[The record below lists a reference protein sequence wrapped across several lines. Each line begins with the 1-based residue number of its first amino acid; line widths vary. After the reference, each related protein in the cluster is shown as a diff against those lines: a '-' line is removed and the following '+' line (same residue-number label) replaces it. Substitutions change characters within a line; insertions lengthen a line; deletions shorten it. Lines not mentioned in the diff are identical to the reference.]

1 MSTTLHQRLARGDS
15 VLMVNPN
22 HVSPTLCEKLVRS
35 GADSVFIDCEHGLA
49 SFEDIHHMAKAARYA
64 GGYGIVRPQNQERS
78 TITRCLNAGADGV
91 MVPLIHTA
99 EIARQV
105 VHTFRYACPDDH
117 ASRLLVGMVE
127 SVEAVRNLDEILAVE
142 GIDVFFVGPGDLSQ
156 SMGYSPAVAPGKR
169 RPQPVLDAVDQTLQR
184 IRAAGKIAGTLVVRQ
199 DVQHLVSAGA
209 QLLYYHAD
217 PFVNEGVA
225 LMRQLGST
233 EAVSPSPSG
242 RGWG

>member
-1 MSTTLHQRLARGDS
+1 MTTTLHQRLAHGDS

-64 GGYGIVRPQNQERS
+64 GGWGIVRPQNQERS

-117 ASRLLVGMVE
+117 QTKLLVGMVE

-156 SMGYSPAVAPGKR
+156 SMGYSPSVAAGSR
-169 RPQPVLDAVDQTLQR
+169 RPQAVLDLVDATLRR

-199 DVQHLVSAGA
+199 DVEHLVLAGA

-217 PFVNEGVA
+217 PFGHEGVC
-225 LMRQLGST
+225 MVVEQLG
-233 EAVSPSPSG
+233 P
-242 RGWG
+242 R

>member
-1 MSTTLHQRLARGDS
+1 MSASLLKQRLASGAS

-22 HVSPTLCEKLVRS
+22 HVCPTLCEKLVRS

-49 SFEDIHHMAKAARYA
+49 GFEDIHHMAKAARYA
-64 GGYGIVRPQNQERS
+64 GGWGIVRPQNQERS

-105 VHTFRYACPDDH
+105 VHTFRYAVPDEH
-117 ASRLLVGMVE
+117 EQRLLIGMVE
-127 SVEAVRNLDEILAVE
+127 STEAVRNLDEILAVE

-156 SMGYSPAVAPGKR
+156 SMGYSPAVKPGER
-169 RPQPVLDAVDQTLQR
+169 RAQAVLDLVDTTLHR
-184 IRAAGKIAGTLVVRQ
+184 IRAAGKTAGTLVVKQ
-199 DVQHLVSAGA
+199 DVAHLVAQGA

-217 PFVNEGVA
+217 PYVADGVKH
-225 LMRQLGST
+225 MREISTPRPGS
-233 EAVSPSPSG
+233 
-242 RGWG
+242 

>member
-1 MSTTLHQRLARGDS
+1 MSDTLHQRLARGDS

-64 GGYGIVRPQNQERS
+64 DGFGIVRPQNQERS

-169 RPQPVLDAVDQTLQR
+169 RPQPALDLVDQTLQR
-184 IRAAGKIAGTLVVRQ
+184 IRAAGKIAGTLVVKQ
-199 DVQHLVSAGA
+199 DVEHLVSMGA

-217 PFVNEGVA
+217 PFVTEGVA
-225 LMRQLGST
+225 AMRSLSRPVAT
-233 EAVSPSPSG
+233 VADAH
-242 RGWG
+242 

>member
-1 MSTTLHQRLARGDS
+1 MTITLKQRLASGAS

-49 SFEDIHHMAKAARYA
+49 GFEDIHHMAKAARY
-64 GGYGIVRPQNQERS
+64 GGGWGIVRPQNQERS

-105 VHTFRYACPDDH
+105 VHTFRYAVPDDH
-117 ASRLLVGMVE
+117 EQRLLIAMVE
-127 SVEAVRNLDEILAVE
+127 STEAVGNLDAILAVE

-156 SMGYSPAVAPGKR
+156 SMGYSPSVKPGEKR
-169 RPQPVLDAVDQTLQR
+169 AQDVLDVVDQTLNR
-184 IRAAGKIAGTLVVRQ
+184 IRAAGKVAGTLVVRQ
-199 DVQHLVSAGA
+199 DTAHLVAQGA

-217 PFVNEGVA
+217 PFVAEGVKQ
-225 LMRQLGST
+225 MRELST
-233 EAVSPSPSG
+233 PA
-242 RGWG
+242 RRT

>member
-1 MSTTLHQRLARGDS
+1 MSTSLHQRLARGDS

-22 HVSPTLCEKLVRS
+22 HISPTLCEKLVRS

-49 SFEDIHHMAKAARYA
+49 SYEDVHHMAKAARYA
-64 GGYGIVRPQNQERS
+64 GGFGIVRPQNQERS

-105 VHTFRYACPDDH
+105 VHTFRYAVPDDH
-117 ASRLLVGMVE
+117 ALKLLVGMVE
-127 SVEAVRNLDEILAVE
+127 SVEAVHNLDEILAVE

-169 RPQPVLDAVDQTLQR
+169 RAQPVLDLVDATLQR
-184 IRAAGKIAGTLVVRQ
+184 IRAAGKVAGTLVVRQ
-199 DVQHLVSAGA
+199 DVEHLVSKGA

-217 PFVNEGVA
+217 PFVAEGVSA
-225 LMRQLGST
+225 MRQLST
-233 EAVSPSPSG
+233 PATAALEAH
-242 RGWG
+242 

>member
-1 MSTTLHQRLARGDS
+1 MSTTLHERLAHGDA

-64 GGYGIVRPQNQERS
+64 GGWGIVRPQNQERS

-117 ASRLLVGMVE
+117 ASKLLIGMVE

-156 SMGYSPAVAPGKR
+156 SMGYSPAVGAGKR
-169 RPQPVLDAVDQTLQR
+169 RPQAVLDLVDQTLQR
-184 IRAAGKIAGTLVVRQ
+184 IRAAGKIAGTLVVRH

-225 LMRQLGST
+225 AMRQLSSVAT
-233 EAVSPSPSG
+233 DPAVA
-242 RGWG
+242 

>member
-1 MSTTLHQRLARGDS
+1 MTATLLKERLASGAS

-49 SFEDIHHMAKAARYA
+49 GFEDIHHMAKAARYA
-64 GGYGIVRPQNQERS
+64 GGWGIVRPQNQERS

-105 VHTFRYACPDDH
+105 VHTFRYAVPDEH
-117 ASRLLVGMVE
+117 EQRLLIGMVE
-127 SVEAVRNLDEILAVE
+127 STEAVGNLDQILAVE

-156 SMGYSPAVAPGKR
+156 SMGYSPSVKPGER
-169 RPQPVLDAVDQTLQR
+169 RAQEVLDLVDDTLRR
-184 IRAAGKIAGTLVVRQ
+184 IRAAGKTAGTLVVKQ
-199 DVQHLVSAGA
+199 DVAHLVAQGA

-217 PFVNEGVA
+217 PFVADDVKH
-225 LMRQLGST
+225 MREIST
-233 EAVSPSPSG
+233 PRNRA
-242 RGWG
+242 

>member
-1 MSTTLHQRLARGDS
+1 MTTTLHQRLARGDS

-22 HVSPTLCEKLVRS
+22 HVSPTLCDKLVRS

-64 GGYGIVRPQNQERS
+64 GGFGIVRPQNQERS

-99 EIARQV
+99 EIAREV
-105 VHTFRYACPDDH
+105 VHTFRYAVPDDH
-117 ASRLLVGMVE
+117 PGKLLIGMVE
-127 SVEAVRNLDEILAVE
+127 SVEAVRNLDAILAVD

-169 RPQPVLDAVDQTLQR
+169 RPQPVLDLVDETLAR
-184 IRAAGKIAGTLVVRQ
+184 IRRAGKTAGTLVVKQ
-199 DVQHLVSAGA
+199 DVAHLVEAGA

-217 PFVNEGVA
+217 PFVSDGVNV
-225 LMRQLGST
+225 MRELS
-233 EAVSPSPSG
+233 AP
-242 RGWG
+242 R

>member
-1 MSTTLHQRLARGDS
+1 MSNTLHDRLARGDS

-99 EIARQV
+99 ELARQV

-117 ASRLLVGMVE
+117 ASRLLIGMVE
-127 SVEAVRNLDEILAVE
+127 SVEAVNNLDAILAVE

-156 SMGYSPAVAPGKR
+156 SMGYSPNVASGHR
-169 RPQPVLDAVDQTLQR
+169 RPQPALDLIDETLRR
-184 IRAAGKIAGTLVVRQ
+184 IRKAGKIAGTLVVQ
-199 DVQHLVSAGA
+199 HDAAHLVAMGA

-217 PFVNEGVA
+217 PFVAQGVA
-225 LMRQLGST
+225 AMRGIVTPARAT
-233 EAVSPSPSG
+233 ETAH
-242 RGWG
+242 

>member
-1 MSTTLHQRLARGDS
+1 MSNTLHDRLARGDS

-22 HVSPTLCEKLVRS
+22 HVSATLCEKLVRS

-49 SFEDIHHMAKAARYA
+49 GFEDIHHMAKAARYA
-64 GGYGIVRPQNQERS
+64 GGFGIVRPQNQERS

-117 ASRLLVGMVE
+117 ASKLLIGMVE
-127 SVEAVRNLDEILAVE
+127 SVEAVGNLDEILAVE

-169 RPQPVLDAVDQTLQR
+169 RAQPVLDLVDQTLGR
-184 IRAAGKIAGTLVVRQ
+184 IRAAGKVAGTLAVRH
-199 DVQHLVSAGA
+199 DVAHLVSAGA
-209 QLLYYHAD
+209 QLIYYHAD
-217 PFVNEGVA
+217 PFVAEGVSA
-225 LMRQLGST
+225 MRQLSMP
-233 EAVSPSPSG
+233 ASAAAAAAL
-242 RGWG
+242 

>member
-1 MSTTLHQRLARGDS
+1 MKERLASGAS

-22 HVSPTLCEKLVRS
+22 HVSATLCEKLVRS

-64 GGYGIVRPQNQERS
+64 GGWGMVRPQNQERS

-99 EIARQV
+99 EIAQAVVQV
-105 VHTFRYACPDDH
+105 FRYAVPDDH
-117 ASRLLVGMVE
+117 ASKLLIGMVE
-127 SVEAVRNLDEILAVE
+127 SVEAVANLDAILAVE

-156 SMGYSPAVAPGKR
+156 SMGYSPNVPAGGR
-169 RPQPVLDAVDQTLQR
+169 RAQPALDLVDDTLRR
-184 IRAAGKIAGTLVVRQ
+184 IRRAGKVAGTLVVKH
-199 DVQHLVSAGA
+199 DVAHLVAQGA

-217 PFVNEGVA
+217 PFVVDGVSV
-225 LMRQLGST
+225 MRELSI
-233 EAVSPSPSG
+233 P
-242 RGWG
+242 R

>member
-1 MSTTLHQRLARGDS
+1 MSTPLKERLARGDS

-49 SFEDIHHMAKAARYA
+49 SYEDIHHMAKAARYA
-64 GGYGIVRPQNQERS
+64 GGFGIVRPQNQERS

-105 VHTFRYACPDDH
+105 VHTFRYAMPDDH
-117 ASRLLVGMVE
+117 PNRLLIAMVE
-127 SVEAVRNLDEILAVE
+127 SVEAVGNLDAILAVE

-156 SMGYSPAVAPGKR
+156 SMGYSPNVAAGQR
-169 RPQPVLDAVDQTLQR
+169 RPQPALDLVDETLRR
-184 IRAAGKIAGTLVVRQ
+184 IRAAGRTAGTLVVRH
-199 DVQHLVSAGA
+199 DVAHLVSMGA

-217 PFVNEGVA
+217 PFVAEGVA
-225 LMRQLGST
+225 AMRGLS
-233 EAVSPSPSG
+233 APG
-242 RGWG
+242 R

>member
-1 MSTTLHQRLARGDS
+1 MSTTLHQRLAHGDA

-117 ASRLLVGMVE
+117 STKLLVGMVE
-127 SVEAVRNLDEILAVE
+127 SVEAVRNLDDILAVE

-156 SMGYSPAVAPGKR
+156 SMGYSPAVGAGTR
-169 RPQPVLDAVDQTLQR
+169 RPQPVLDLVDQTLQR

-199 DVQHLVSAGA
+199 DVQHLVSVGA

-225 LMRQLGST
+225 VMRQLSSVPAD
-233 EAVSPSPSG
+233 EAVT
-242 RGWG
+242 